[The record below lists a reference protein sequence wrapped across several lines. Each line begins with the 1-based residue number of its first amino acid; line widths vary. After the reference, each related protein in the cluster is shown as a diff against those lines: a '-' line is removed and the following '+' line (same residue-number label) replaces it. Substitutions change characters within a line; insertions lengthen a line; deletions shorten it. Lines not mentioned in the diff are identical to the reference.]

1 MEEEKLKRRKV
12 IISNSIIPWFIGLS
26 DDLMFFIAIN
36 SLFFTITKG
45 LSPAQISFL
54 GTISGLAYLI
64 LQIPALKIIQ
74 KIGTVKAVR
83 LRDNTVIN

>member
-1 MEEEKLKRRKV
+1 MEGEKINRRKV

-36 SLFFTITKG
+36 SLFFTVTKG
-45 LSPAQISFL
+45 LSAAQISFL
-54 GTISGLAYLI
+54 GTISGLVYLI
-64 LQIPALKIIQ
+64 MQMPALKIIQ

-83 LRDNTVIN
+83 LRNNNVIV